1 MPDDNRAILTCA
13 VGFEDLVR
21 GDLMEQYAVRSR
33 QVGPG
38 EVSAEQLPPV
48 LNTMIDTVALPWD
61 GTPGQ
66 LQALVAPLVDDVTG
80 FRVQV
85 TEPAAREEL
94 VDSVAAA
101 TGWVNRPGDWQ
112 VNLDP
117 GRGRVELGPLAW
129 AARFGR
135 MRRLPATTPPTVAA
149 GLLRLAKLKPGMKL
163 LDPCGGV
170 ASIPIIDAIER
181 PEGHGWS
188 IDADNAAIAD
198 ASANVAERG
207 LTARIDVRRG
217 DATALDLADLFID
230 RVVSDLPF
238 GKKVGTNQ
246 ENRMLYPAILKE
258 VERVLAVDGRAVL
271 LTDDKRFFEQA
282 VQRARGLKVVAQRIV
297 RYNNVT
303 PTAYVLRRSRKPRR

>member
-1 MPDDNRAILTCA
+1 MILTCA

-38 EVSAEQLPPV
+38 QVSAEQLPPA

-61 GTPGQ
+61 GNPDG
-66 LQALVAPLVDDVTG
+66 LQALVRPLVPAVEG
-80 FRVQV
+80 FRVQA
-85 TEPAAREEL
+85 TDPSQREEL
-94 VDSVAAA
+94 VNAVTA
-101 TGWVNRPGDWQ
+101 TTDWANRPGAWQ

-117 GRGRVELGPLAW
+117 ARGRVEIGPLAW

-135 MRRLPATTPPTVAA
+135 MRRLPATTPPAVAA
-149 GLLRLAKLKPGMKL
+149 GLLRLAKLKPGMTL

-170 ASIPIIDAIER
+170 ATLPIVDAIER
-181 PEGHGWS
+181 PDGHGWS
-188 IDADNAAIAD
+188 IDSDSAAIAE
-198 ASANVAERG
+198 ATANVADRA
-207 LTARIDVRRG
+207 LSDRIDVRRG
-217 DATALDLADLFID
+217 DAAALELPDLSVD
-230 RVVSDLPF
+230 RVISDLPF
-238 GKKVGTNQ
+238 GKKVGSNQ
-246 ENRMLYPAILKE
+246 ENRVLYPAILRE
-258 VERVLAVDGRAVL
+258 IERVLTADGRVVL

-282 VQRARGLKVVAQRIV
+282 VQRARGLKVVAQRVV

>member
-1 MPDDNRAILTCA
+1 MPEDNRVILTCA

-38 EVSAEQLPPV
+38 EVSAEQLPPA

-61 GTPGQ
+61 GTTRDLPS
-66 LQALVAPLVDDVTG
+66 LVAPLVPDVSG
-80 FRVQV
+80 FRVQA
-85 TEPAAREEL
+85 TDPAERDEL
-94 VDSVAAA
+94 VNSIAAA

-117 GRGRVELGPLAW
+117 ARGRAEVGPMAW

-149 GLLRLAKLKPGMKL
+149 GLLRLAKLKAGMTL
-163 LDPCGGV
+163 LDPGGGV
-170 ASIPIIDAIER
+170 ATIPIIDAIER

-188 IDADNAAIAD
+188 IDADAAAVAD
-198 ASANVAERG
+198 AHANVAERD
-207 LTARIDVRRG
+207 LTDRIDVRRG
-217 DATALDLADLFID
+217 DATALELADLSVD

-246 ENRMLYPAILKE
+246 ENRVLYPAILRE
-258 VERVLAVDGRAVL
+258 VERVLTADGRAVL

-282 VQRARGLKVVAQRIV
+282 VQRARGLKVVAQRVV
-297 RYNNVT
+297 RYNKVT

>member
-1 MPDDNRAILTCA
+1 
-13 VGFEDLVR
+13 
-21 GDLMEQYAVRSR
+21 MEQYAVRSR

>member
-1 MPDDNRAILTCA
+1 MILTCA

-38 EVSAEQLPPV
+38 QVSAEQLPPA

-61 GTPGQ
+61 GEPTALPS
-66 LQALVAPLVDDVTG
+66 LVAPLVPEVTG

-85 TEPAAREEL
+85 TDPAARDEL
-94 VDSVAAA
+94 VNAVAVA
-101 TGWVNRPGDWQ
+101 TGWVNRPGNWQ

-117 GRGRVELGPLAW
+117 ARGRVEIGPLAW
-129 AARFGR
+129 AARFGTL
-135 MRRLPATTPPTVAA
+135 RRLPATTPPAVAA
-149 GLLRLAKLKPGMKL
+149 GLLRLAKLKPGMTL

-170 ASIPIIDAIER
+170 ATIPIVDAIDR
-181 PEGHGWS
+181 PGGHGWS
-188 IDADNAAIAD
+188 IDADGTATED
-198 ASANVAERG
+198 ARANVAERDVTG
-207 LTARIDVRRG
+207 RIDVRRG
-217 DATALDLADLFID
+217 DASALDLPDLSVD
-230 RVVSDLPF
+230 RVVCDLPF
-238 GKKVGTNQ
+238 GKKVGSNQ
-246 ENRMLYPAILKE
+246 ENRVLYPAILRE
-258 VERVLAVDGRAVL
+258 IERVLTADGRVVL